1 MSTTQDTSAIDEKKA
16 EETGTSTASPDFK
29 GFATN
34 YLLSIIFTIGIVIF
48 VIGGLGLYT
57 TKVAQSNI
65 LPDNIEY
72 APYTIFDRE
81 VSPIPI
87 DINVMRPSIFSEN
100 ADTLSQKVVFNS
112 KEYLDSFNKSF
123 LCSLKKSAVPTNGMF
138 SNLPLYFS
146 FVYDNIVANNFL
158 AINTLF
164 FYLSFL
170 PESVIM
176 FLYGFFGIFLWI
188 GLYFFNICISIFYH
202 IINIPQLFRTA
213 SYKDEKLWEPM
224 KEIGFIRVVK
234 MILFFFLWIPIG
246 SLSAFIVP
254 PFFTIYGLIAP
265 LLSTYKLNKSSQNK
279 NVVDFIKDT
288 FAYKQFFFFILAT
301 ISLFSNGTK
310 YLGNNA
316 IFGIIIAVMFAYFM
330 GLYSNEMPI
339 PNNDGF
345 SLKIQQN
352 IKQASVAEIT
362 RKNPKL
368 VKICSQIPID
378 DDKMLNMINARET
391 NIGGDA
397 PSPDPNSEPN
407 LTPDPRPL
415 TPDPISEPNLT
426 PDPRPLTPDP
436 ISDPNLTPDPR
447 PLTPD
452 PRPLTPDPISEPISE
467 PNLTPVPNSRR
478 PKTNSL
484 INPTKVNTSAPII
497 NATPMSSTRRP
508 IQLK

>member
-29 GFATN
+29 GFATY

-48 VIGGLGLYT
+48 IIGGLGLYT

-100 ADTLSQKVVFNS
+100 GDTLSQKVIFNS

-138 SNLPLYFS
+138 ANLPLYFS

-170 PESVIM
+170 PESAIM

-202 IINIPQLFRTA
+202 IINIPQLFRSA
-213 SYKDEKLWEPM
+213 PYKDEKLWEPM
-224 KEIGFIRVVK
+224 KEIGFIRFVK
-234 MILFFFLWIPIG
+234 LVLFFFLWIPIG

-265 LLSTYKLNKSSQNK
+265 LLSTYKLTQKATNK
-279 NVVDFIKDT
+279 NKTYNVIDFIKNT
-288 FAYKQFFFFILAT
+288 FAYKQFFFFVLAT
-301 ISLFSNGTK
+301 ISLFSNGSK

-339 PNNDGF
+339 PNNNGF
-345 SLKIQQN
+345 SLTIQQN

-362 RKNPKL
+362 RTNPKL

-378 DDKMLNMINARET
+378 DEKMKNIINNNPRELTKPT
-391 NIGGDA
+391 NIGGDGEVNV
-397 PSPDPNSEPN
+397 PISEPIKTPDPNSEPIK
-407 LTPDPRPL
+407 TP
-415 TPDPISEPNLT
+415 EPN
-426 PDPRPLTPDP
+426 
-436 ISDPNLTPDPR
+436 
-447 PLTPD
+447 
-452 PRPLTPDPISEPISE
+452 SEPILRPLIPEPNSE
-467 PNLTPVPNSRR
+467 PVSR
-478 PKTNSL
+478 PKLSPSPSSV

-497 NATPMSSTRRP
+497 NATPTSSTRRL
-508 IQLK
+508 IK

>member
-1 MSTTQDTSAIDEKKA
+1 
-16 EETGTSTASPDFK
+16 
-29 GFATN
+29 
-34 YLLSIIFTIGIVIF
+34 
-48 VIGGLGLYT
+48 
-57 TKVAQSNI
+57 
-65 LPDNIEY
+65 LPDNIDY
-72 APYTIFDRE
+72 APYTIFERE

-112 KEYLDSFNKSF
+112 KEYLDGFNKSF

-138 SNLPLYFS
+138 ANLPLYFS

-265 LLSTYKLNKSSQNK
+265 LLSTYKLNKSSKNK
-279 NVVDFIKDT
+279 NVIDFIKDT
-288 FAYKQFFFFILAT
+288 FAYKQFFFFVLAT

-378 DDKMLNMINARET
+378 DENMTTIIKNNRPRELIKPS
-391 NIGGDA
+391 NIGGDG
-397 PSPDPNSEPN
+397 DVEV
-407 LTPDPRPL
+407 
-415 TPDPISEPNLT
+415 
-426 PDPRPLTPDP
+426 
-436 ISDPNLTPDPR
+436 
-447 PLTPD
+447 
-452 PRPLTPDPISEPISE
+452 PISE
-467 PNLTPVPNSRR
+467 PNLTPVPISEPNLTPVPISE
-478 PKTNSL
+478 PNLTPVPISEPDLTPVPISEPNLTPSSL

-497 NATPMSSTRRP
+497 NATPTSSTQRP

>member
-48 VIGGLGLYT
+48 IIGGLGLYT

-100 ADTLSQKVVFNS
+100 RDTLSQKVIFNS

-138 SNLPLYFS
+138 ANLPLYFS

-202 IINIPQLFRTA
+202 IINIPQLFRSA
-213 SYKDEKLWEPM
+213 SYNNNETQWEPM
-224 KEIGFIRVVK
+224 KEIGFIRFVK
-234 MILFFFLWIPIG
+234 LVLFFFLWIPIG
-246 SLSAFIVP
+246 SLSAFVVP

-265 LLSTYKLNKSSQNK
+265 LLTTYKLTQKATNK
-279 NVVDFIKDT
+279 NKTYNVIDFIKNT
-288 FAYKQFFFFILAT
+288 FAYKQFFFFVLAT
-301 ISLFSNGTK
+301 ISLFSNGSK

-339 PNNDGF
+339 PNNNGF
-345 SLKIQQN
+345 SLTIQQN

-362 RKNPKL
+362 RTNPKL

-378 DDKMLNMINARET
+378 DEKIKNIIKNNNPRELTKQT
-391 NIGGDA
+391 NIGGDGEV
-397 PSPDPNSEPN
+397 NV
-407 LTPDPRPL
+407 
-415 TPDPISEPNLT
+415 PISEP
-426 PDPRPLTPDP
+426 
-436 ISDPNLTPDPR
+436 IK
-447 PLTPD
+447 
-452 PRPLTPDPISEPISE
+452 TPDPISEPIKTPDPISE
-467 PNLTPVPNSRR
+467 PVSRPLIPDSISEPVSR
-478 PKTNSL
+478 PKLSPSSV

-497 NATPMSSTRRP
+497 NATPTSSTRRL
-508 IQLK
+508 IK